1 MKNFWNI
8 FWIIIILVKLISGLY
23 LGVTEGNWES
33 LIRFG
38 IIIGIIFS
46 ILVIYEII
54 KNKMVKNRD
63 QKNDEFLK
71 LDDLILD
78 KDVNKAIEEN
88 ALTSVKEQKSENNP
102 EIK

>member
-1 MKNFWNI
+1 MPQNI
-8 FWIIIILVKLISGLY
+8 
-23 LGVTEGNWES
+23 
-33 LIRFG
+33 
-38 IIIGIIFS
+38 S

-54 KNKMVKNRD
+54 KNKIVKNRD

-71 LDDLILD
+71 LDALILD